1 MIYKERVLRLCLA
14 TFCVKMNHLCFMI
27 LWLFIASL
35 FCGCADKFSLDTFAT
50 EEKTRFFALMEQ
62 VSSARYALAKK
73 ADTKTQMTLL
83 NQACEYRLG
92 LACWIYAYEE
102 NGDKKA
108 WNHSLER
115 AALTLKNACLVM
127 ATKKPSIASGQSC
140 AFLGIMLSQYP
151 QMQVHIWELIG
162 RNIQI
167 QWLYQKACEMGEGWG
182 CYRLGYD
189 FLQKNDLQNALKMAN
204 EGLKMTAL
212 MCDRGVGYYCALS
225 GVIYQYPLPNFV
237 PSEEVRQEKMRYFWE
252 KGCLKKDGDSCI
264 YLSNLNNGEYK
275 NAYYLNKDLPNKA
288 LQGSGFVPPKSK
300 NIKSFSDELDY
311 SKIIDSTK
319 KASKGH
325 KDNNQTKAE
334 STKNANT
341 QNKEQSKEKNEK
353 TNKESSPKSKPK
365 STKSSPINEPSTNQ
379 TPQNRQ
385 NQALQNRQNQAT
397 KNKATQKQPTKQ
409 KPKIE
414 SIDIGSALDSSTLET
429 KNPSSQNQT
438 PQENP
443 ASQQDFVP
451 QDFADFAEPN
461 LSGTNLESLE
471 SVIK

>member
-1 MIYKERVLRLCLA
+1 MIYKERILRLFFA
-14 TFCVKMNHLCFMI
+14 TTFCTKTKYIFLMI
-27 LWLFIASL
+27 LWLFVASL
-35 FCGCADKFSLDTFAT
+35 FGGCADKFSLDTFAM

-62 VSSARYALAKK
+62 LSSARYALAKK
-73 ADTKTQMTLL
+73 ADTKTQMALL

-102 NGDKKA
+102 NSDKKA
-108 WNHSLER
+108 WNQSLER
-115 AALTLKNACLVM
+115 AALMLKNACLVM
-127 ATKKPSIASGQSC
+127 ATEKPSIASGQSC

-162 RNIQI
+162 RNIQVE
-167 QWLYQKACEMGEGWG
+167 WLYKKACEMGEGWG

-204 EGLKMTAL
+204 DGLKMTAS

-288 LQGSGFVPPKSK
+288 LQDSGFVPTKSK
-300 NIKSFSDELDY
+300 KIKSFSDELDY

-319 KASKGH
+319 NKRQKT
-325 KDNNQTKAE
+325 NNQTKVE
-334 STKNANT
+334 SNKNANEHH
-341 QNKEQSKEKNEK
+341 KEQQKTKE
-353 TNKESSPKSKPK
+353 ESSPKSKQK
-365 STKSSPINEPSTNQ
+365 STKSSPTNEPNTNQ
-379 TPQNRQ
+379 TSQNKPNQNLPQNQ
-385 NQALQNRQNQAT
+385 NTQN
-397 KNKATQKQPTKQ
+397 QPTKQ

-414 SIDIGSALDSSTLET
+414 SIDIGSALDSSTLDSP
-429 KNPSSQNQT
+429 NPSSQNQM
-438 PQENP
+438 P
-443 ASQQDFVP
+443 QQDS
-451 QDFADFAEPN
+451 ADFIEPS
-461 LSGTNLESLE
+461 LGESNLESLE
-471 SVIK
+471 SSIR